1 MNATQMLAELAPL
14 ANWSGSD
21 LTAEELKAYSE
32 IPEAIAEKCVKGIY
46 DKHQA
51 ELKIWATTAKLE
63 AEKLDL
69 LENWIDEVDP
79 ITKGQI
85 AELKQMGVGV
95 KTLNKSDDKGDQKP
109 AFIKLSLR
117 QAGAF
122 YQFLTEKQGQLEQEF
137 DAKHKP
143 KKKGSGGSR
152 SVWKGE
158 TEITNTEETPDD
170 NGPEHWCYFKGDET
184 AVWKKTTSTGA
195 TKKQK
200 WKAVR
205 HNRPMGGADSKPD
218 DGFCQGAINWDKSG
232 GSLAVKATGLSASQF
247 KIRCG
252 ARSYGDRFCDKCA
265 KKQISFFT
273 GTYKITRGSGQKF
286 DGDTYKDFIA
296 ENLEY
301 VPVCDS

>member
-21 LTAEELKAYSE
+21 LTAEQLKDYTGL
-32 IPEAIAEKCVKGIY
+32 PEAIAEMCVKGIY

-51 ELKIWATTAKLE
+51 ELKLWATTAKLE
-63 AEKLDL
+63 AEKKEL
-69 LENWIDEVDP
+69 LSNWMDEQDP
-79 ITKGQI
+79 ITKGQCL
-85 AELKQMGVGV
+85 ALKTMGVAATGFETKGADGV
-95 KTLNKSDDKGDQKP
+95 KKLSG
-109 AFIKLSLR
+109 IKLSLK
-117 QAGAF
+117 QAGAWF
-122 YQFLTEKQGQLEQEF
+122 EFVQNQQVKLAQEF

-152 SVWKGE
+152 SVWKGDI
-158 TEITNTEETPDD
+158 EITNTEETPDD
-170 NGPEHWCYFKGDET
+170 NGPEHKYYFKGDEK

-195 TKKQK
+195 TQKQK
-200 WKAVR
+200 WKAVK
-205 HNRPMGGADSKPD
+205 HKRPMGGADSKPD
-218 DGFCQGAINWDKSG
+218 DGFCSGAINWDKSG

-252 ARSYGDRFCDKCA
+252 AEIFRDGFCDKCA

-301 VPVCDS
+301 V